1 MADFGPFSPSA
12 CAIYQTKS
20 RQGAAIS
27 AMVRPPDSGVSDK
40 EGLFAM
46 RGKVG
51 LGVIAVACTVAGGL
65 YFSPATMSKLRQ
77 MLPMQQAPAPA
88 ASATPAASPNGARPI
103 SIVAATA
110 STADFPIRRYAI
122 GFVSSPAV
130 VSINPRVSS
139 QIVSIA
145 VKDGQMVKAGDVLF
159 TLDDRALR
167 AQLAKDQATLA
178 KDQALLTSSQ
188 ADLQRAKDL
197 VAKQAGTQQTY
208 DQAAAAQKAAAA
220 TVEADKATIEADN
233 VQLGFATIT
242 APIAGRLGSINT
254 AIGNLVNTSNGN
266 SSTSTPLVTI
276 TQMDPL
282 QVNFN
287 LPESDLA
294 LLHKALAHPQDG
306 AVMLTKDGDPTP
318 IGKGTLDFVDSSVD
332 TASGTIATRASL
344 PNPDL
349 TLWPGQYVNVIV
361 SAGTM
366 PQMTSVPTV
375 AVQPSQKGPFVYV
388 VKPDNTVEMRP
399 VQVALTEGDNSA
411 ISQGLKSGER
421 VVVEGQTRLKNGAAV
436 HEGKATA
443 SNGAPKVA
451 EADKPGEA
459 KQ

>member
-1 MADFGPFSPSA
+1 M
-12 CAIYQTKS
+12 
-20 RQGAAIS
+20 
-27 AMVRPPDSGVSDK
+27 SDG
-40 EGLFAM
+40 EGLFTM
-46 RGKVG
+46 RGKVV
-51 LGVIAVACTVAGGL
+51 LGVIAVACVAAGVL
-65 YFSPATMSKLRQ
+65 YYSPTTMSNLQQ
-77 MLPMQQAPAPA
+77 MLPKQLQPQQAAAP
-88 ASATPAASPNGARPI
+88 ATPAAPVAAANGARST
-103 SIVAATA
+103 SIVSATA

-122 GFVSSPAV
+122 GFISSPAV

-139 QIVSIA
+139 QVVAIS
-145 VKDGQMVKAGDVLF
+145 VKDGQMVKAGDLLF
-159 TLDDRALR
+159 SLDDRALK

-178 KDQALLTSSQ
+178 KDQALLASSQ
-188 ADLQRAKDL
+188 SDLQRAKDL

-208 DQAAAAQKAAAA
+208 DQAVAAQKAAAA
-220 TVEADKATIEADN
+220 TVDADKATIDADN
-233 VQLGFATIT
+233 VQLGFATIS
-242 APIAGRLGSINT
+242 APISGKLGAVNISI
-254 AIGNLVNTSNGN
+254 GDLVNTSNGN

-294 LLHKALAHPQDG
+294 LLHKALAQPQEG
-306 AVMLTKDGDPTP
+306 AVTLTKDGDPTP
-318 IGKGTLDFVDSSVD
+318 IGKGTLDFVDFSVD

-344 PNPDL
+344 PNADL

-361 SAGTM
+361 NAGIM
-366 PQMTSVPTV
+366 PQMTSIPTV

-388 VKPDNTVEMRP
+388 VKADNTVEMRP

-411 ISQGLKSGER
+411 VSQGLKSGER
-421 VVVEGQTRLKNGAAV
+421 VVIEGQTKLKSGSAV

-443 SNGAPKVA
+443 AAGDQATPKVA

>member
-1 MADFGPFSPSA
+1 
-12 CAIYQTKS
+12 
-20 RQGAAIS
+20 
-27 AMVRPPDSGVSDK
+27 
-40 EGLFAM
+40 M

-51 LGVIAVACTVAGGL
+51 LGVIAVACIVAGGL

-77 MLPMQQAPAPA
+77 MLPMQQASAPA
-88 ASATPAASPNGARPI
+88 ASATPAAASNGARSI

-159 TLDDRALR
+159 TLDDRALK

-178 KDQALLTSSQ
+178 KDQALLASSQ

-220 TVEADKATIEADN
+220 TVEADKATIDADN

-242 APIAGRLGSINT
+242 APISGRLGAINT

-294 LLHKALAHPQDG
+294 LLHKALAHPEDG
-306 AVMLTKDGDPTP
+306 AVTLTKDGDPTP

-349 TLWPGQYVNVIV
+349 SLWPGQYVNVIV
-361 SAGTM
+361 NAGTM

-443 SNGAPKVA
+443 SNGDTSAPKVA